1 MVVKS
6 INTNPSD
13 LHFAHPNRW
22 LINRG
27 VHYPQIKV
35 LMESGF
41 EAWAKMNRE
50 QQDAHHDEHTWY
62 LPHCSRGD
70 AERLLFG
77 KPTGTFL
84 IRPSSSGDFA
94 LSIACNNTTNHCII
108 YETAHGFG
116 FAIPYNVYQTLLS
129 LVLHYAHS
137 SLEEHNDQLP
147 TTLKYPV
154 LSTFVQTWEDQQSQ
168 LIGSMPKPVQAYVV
182 DAVRKQQQQQ
192 SQLQMQPVDEVDVVD
207 GNGSAIASQASNAAD
222 AGDSGSVLSD
232 VVSSATSIASL
243 ESQATTASVSSL
255 ASATA
260 QTTTTTAA
268 ATATASS
275 SVPL

>member
-1 MVVKS
+1 MKPLFMFCIS
-6 INTNPSD
+6 HRSLKPYD
-13 LHFAHPNRW
+13 HALRRW

-154 LSTFVQTWEDQQSQ
+154 LSTFVQTWEDQQSL
-168 LIGSMPKPVQAYVV
+168 LIGNMPKPVQAYVV
-182 DAVRKQQQQQ
+182 DAVRKQQHQQQ
-192 SQLQMQPVDEVDVVD
+192 QQMQAVDEVDGVE
-207 GNGSAIASQASNAAD
+207 GSDSTVSAHASEQMD
-222 AGDSGSVLSD
+222 AGDAGSVMSD

-243 ESQATTASVSSL
+243 ESQATTISAMSS
-255 ASATA
+255 TQTQA
-260 QTTTTTAA
+260 QATTA
-268 ATATASS
+268 TTSS
-275 SVPL
+275 SQPPA